1 MKGFRTSEEF
11 VDYLTSERHLSQQ
24 TARCYELDLE
34 QFISFLQ
41 TAENSKTFSEQ
52 MFAAVGVNTIKAYIA
67 FLKSKKYSRSSA
79 ARKLASL
86 RTFYK
91 FLGKRNS
98 VNSNPAK
105 AVHIPKPKRHQ
116 PRLLEDREAQKLLE
130 TPFTHNWLGARNKAL
145 LQTLYSTGVRV
156 SELVALNVDD
166 IDPANG
172 LLYVRVNGKKER
184 IISLERPALRTLA
197 DYIKQRNRIVEYNNN
212 GVKALFLNR
221 FGRRLSQRD
230 VRRKMDKYLAA
241 AGLDRS
247 FSPRSLRHSF
257 AARKLHTGCDLCTV
271 KEMLGHQALVSTQV
285 YMEAS

>member
-1 MKGFRTSEEF
+1 MKGFCTSEQF
-11 VDYLTSERHLSQQ
+11 VDYLTSQRHLSMQ
-24 TARCYELDLE
+24 TVRCYELDLE

-41 TAENSKTFSEQ
+41 VAENSEAFSEQ
-52 MFAAVGVNTIKAYIA
+52 TLEAVDADTIKSYIM
-67 FLKSKKYSRSSA
+67 FLKSKKYSRSST

-86 RTFYK
+86 RTYYK
-91 FLGKRNS
+91 FLGKRKC

-105 AVHIPKPKRHQ
+105 AVHIPKPKRHH
-116 PRLLEDREAQKLLE
+116 PRLLEDREVRKLLE
-130 TPFTHNWLGARNKAL
+130 APPTDNWLGLRNKAL

-156 SELVALNVDD
+156 GELVALNVDD
-166 IDPANG
+166 IDLANG
-172 LLYVRVNGKKER
+172 LLYVRVKGKKER

-197 DYIKQRNRIVEYNNN
+197 DYIRQRNRIIKYNNN
-212 GVKALFLNR
+212 GVKALFLNK

-257 AARKLHTGCDLCTV
+257 AARKLHTGCDLSTV
-271 KEMLGHQALVSTQV
+271 KELLGHQALVSTQV
-285 YMEAS
+285 YARVS

>member
-1 MKGFRTSEEF
+1 M
-11 VDYLTSERHLSQQ
+11 Q

-41 TAENSKTFSEQ
+41 VAEKSEPFSEQ
-52 MFAAVGVNTIKAYIA
+52 MLVSVDANTIKSYIA
-67 FLKSKKYSRSSA
+67 FLKSKKYSRSST

-91 FLGKRNS
+91 FLGKRKS
-98 VNSNPAK
+98 VDSNPAK
-105 AVHIPKPKRHQ
+105 AVHIPKPQRHQ
-116 PRLLEDREAQKLLE
+116 PKLLEDREARKLLE
-130 TPFTHNWLGARNKAL
+130 APPTDNWLGVRNKAL

-156 SELVALNVDD
+156 GELVALNVDD
-166 IDPANG
+166 IDLANG
-172 LLYVRVNGKKER
+172 LLYVRAKGKKER
-184 IISLERPALRTLA
+184 IISLERPALCTLA
-197 DYIKQRNRIVEYNNN
+197 DYIKQRNGIIEYNNN
-212 GVKALFLNR
+212 GVKALFLNK

-257 AARKLHTGCDLCTV
+257 AARKLHTGCDLSTV
-271 KEMLGHQALVSTQV
+271 KELLGHQALVSTQV
-285 YMEAS
+285 YAGAS